1 MATVPTPVPMPVANA
16 VIAPEKLRS
25 IKRQTYEQSSNGS
38 RNDQFEAATVAR
50 FVIGFVLRI
59 CPPTNDWVALR
70 FNTCA
75 MRW

>member
-25 IKRQTYEQSSNGS
+25 IERQAYEQSSKGS
-38 RNDQFEAATVAR
+38 RHDHFEAATVER
-50 FVIGFVLRI
+50 FAIGGVLRI
-59 CPPTNDWVALR
+59 CPSTNDWVALR

-75 MRW
+75 MR